1 MELISG
7 TLASGFLACHALAK
21 SVGGA
26 LLHRLSFSAPLGLE
40 SFMRGAVLLS
50 IDTQDTKAKR
60 NKRAR
65 WWMRGLRRLL
75 PLLMVG
81 LIVLGWQ
88 LLSFAYPTFI
98 LPGPGTVFQRFGEAV
113 VSERLLYHA
122 IVTLSEALPG
132 LVIGTL
138 GAFALGYP
146 VAKLPLVDQLL
157 SPLIVASQGVPFVA
171 IAPLLFIWFG
181 SGWLAKVIVCI
192 LIVFFP
198 IVINVIV
205 GLRSVPPLWRDVFRA
220 MRANARQQFWKLE
233 LPTALPH
240 IFAGL
245 RVGGTLSMVGAI
257 TGEFLSADRG
267 LGFLVNVANGQY
279 DTPLVMVCVL
289 SMVLCALMIYSGVR
303 LLERSLRY

>member
-1 MELISG
+1 MHG
-7 TLASGFLACHALAK
+7 VFFLSSVRHGVGRARFAGQVRHVMRAL
-21 SVGGA
+21 
-26 LLHRLSFSAPLGLE
+26 APLGVVC
-40 SFMRGAVLLS
+40 ALL
-50 IDTQDTKAKR
+50 A
-60 NKRAR
+60 
-65 WWMRGLRRLL
+65 M
-75 PLLMVG
+75 
-81 LIVLGWQ
+81 WQ
-88 LLSFAYPTFI
+88 LLSLGYPIFI
-98 LPGPGTVFQRFGEAV
+98 LPGPVVVLRRFGEAV
-113 VSERLLYHA
+113 WSERLLFHA
-122 IVTLSEALPG
+122 AVTLSEALPG
-132 LVIGTL
+132 LIVGTL

-146 VAKLPLVDQLL
+146 VAKSAWVDRML

-181 SGWLAKVIVCI
+181 SGWLAKVIVCT

-205 GLRSVPPLWRDVFRA
+205 GLRSVQPLWCDMFRA
-220 MRANARQQFWKLE
+220 LQANASQQFWKLE
-233 LPTALPH
+233 LPAALPY

-257 TGEFLSADRG
+257 TGEFLSASRG

-289 SMVLCALMIYSGVR
+289 AMIACALMIYSGIR